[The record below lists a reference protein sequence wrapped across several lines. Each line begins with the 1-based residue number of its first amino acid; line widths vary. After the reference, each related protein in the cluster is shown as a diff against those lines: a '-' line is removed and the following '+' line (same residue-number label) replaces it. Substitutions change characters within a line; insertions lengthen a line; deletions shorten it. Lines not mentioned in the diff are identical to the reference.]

1 MSVFES
7 ISKSSSKLKRR
18 LFDENITRMGREIK
32 IIKIKGTEDIY
43 HDIGNY
49 EQLSKDVIS
58 VIVKFPTEIPLD
70 RYRADASE
78 SVEETRTFF
87 FDVLPIEAYTK
98 FEDHVEKRDLLFFN
112 LEDEN
117 KNLIPFLLQVTE
129 VFGSFSTSLVYKKLY
144 LAPQHGA
151 LDQSLINQLN
161 DYYIESTHDSLVRAE
176 NIDEDG
182 NLKRERRISQILGN

>member
-1 MSVFES
+1 MSIFES

-18 LFDENITRMGREIK
+18 LFDENVERMGREIK
-32 IIKIKGTEDIY
+32 IIKIKADEDIFQ
-43 HDIGNY
+43 DIGNY

-58 VIVKFPTEIPLD
+58 VIIKFPTEIPLD
-70 RYRADASE
+70 RYRADSSE

-87 FDVLPIEAYTK
+87 FDLLPIEAYTK

-151 LDQSLINQLN
+151 LDKSIIEQLN
-161 DYYIESTHDSLVRAE
+161 DYYIGNTKDALVRAE
-176 NIDEDG
+176 NIDENG
-182 NLKRERRISQILGN
+182 NLKRERRISKILGD